1 MSLIGI
7 IGGGVVGLSTGIE
20 LLHAGHR
27 VALVDDDA
35 AGQAA
40 SWGNAGHIAVEQV
53 EPLASW
59 AMVRSLP
66 HRLFMRGGAASF
78 PPGAVAEWL
87 PFGLR
92 LLSAGRP
99 KRFATGCAAMAPLMD
114 RALPAWSSL
123 LHRIG
128 AQDLLRSDGHLVLW
142 NSAAAAQAGRRAWEG
157 ARTGPATVHPASG
170 DDLSALSRIC
180 ARPISG
186 AVRFS
191 GTAQIADLGAL
202 RHALRQAFIDL
213 GGALVQEHA
222 SLQLQHGRVQVHGLE
237 ADKIIVCA
245 GVRSGALMKAAGH
258 KAPIIAE
265 RGYHV
270 RADLTDWPRDLPPV
284 VFEERAMIVTRY
296 RQAVQAASFVEMN
309 RPDAPADPRKW
320 ERLETHIAE
329 LGLPISGPF
338 RRWMGCR
345 PTLPDYL
352 PAMGRSTRV
361 PNLYYAFGHQHLG
374 LTLAPVTGRLMAS
387 VLAGE
392 APDIPLGP
400 FDIERFS

>member
-20 LLHAGHR
+20 LLQAGHR

-66 HRLFMRGGAASF
+66 HRLFLRGGAASF

-128 AQDLLRSDGHLVLW
+128 AQDLLRSDGHLVCGTAPQQRRPAAEHGRAHALVRPPCIRPAAMTSQPCRG
-142 NSAAAAQAGRRAWEG
+142 SARGRFRA
-157 ARTGPATVHPASG
+157 PSAS
-170 DDLSALSRIC
+170 
-180 ARPISG
+180 
-186 AVRFS
+186 AVR
-191 GTAQIADLGAL
+191 L
-202 RHALRQAFIDL
+202 RSPIW
-213 GGALVQEHA
+213 VP
-222 SLQLQHGRVQVHGLE
+222 
-237 ADKIIVCA
+237 CA
-245 GVRSGALMKAAGH
+245 
-258 KAPIIAE
+258 
-265 RGYHV
+265 
-270 RADLTDWPRDLPPV
+270 
-284 VFEERAMIVTRY
+284 TR
-296 RQAVQAASFVEMN
+296 
-309 RPDAPADPRKW
+309 
-320 ERLETHIAE
+320 
-329 LGLPISGPF
+329 
-338 RRWMGCR
+338 
-345 PTLPDYL
+345 
-352 PAMGRSTRV
+352 
-361 PNLYYAFGHQHLG
+361 
-374 LTLAPVTGRLMAS
+374 
-387 VLAGE
+387 
-392 APDIPLGP
+392 
-400 FDIERFS
+400 